1 MKKLFLLFFIIPFIY
16 SCENETSEIPN
27 IREDTPQGEITVKSA
42 GDGDKDL
49 LGFGYDLL
57 YALADNYKGAR
68 NPVINIDAFVN
79 NRPLNPLT
87 GEPYTGFLPKGKI
100 EVAKL
105 HGNASEY
112 ETFGYN
118 LEDFYRNTALKLT
131 TNSGSLIPFGK
142 IQFTAEFDNTITNKE
157 TYSFYKK
164 DICRNVK
171 RMYFSTFST
180 SRLKYYLSEEFIFAI
195 NNYTAAEILQDFGTH
210 ILVDIYVGGKLSALV
225 SAKSS
230 SSSSTEVQ
238 NFTANFFDM
247 IKTTA
252 KDSVKVSKQL
262 ENVTLTMVQ
271 HGGKKV
277 ETVNVKLSSGGAI
290 DRSVFDWNEWV
301 NSVDESSSYLIYSDP
316 NTLIPIYEFIYD
328 PVLKQQVIDLII
340 ERSKQEPTKPYEP
353 EDLDTKAPFSGVLFW
368 GGQGGSLKINISGE
382 APVNMRAGSTIK
394 IYFNSD
400 KDIANYPGVKVS
412 FGSASIDRKAKVITY
427 SCATDQT
434 GTANFEIISGNNMQS
449 PKFSINVLPLK

>member
-1 MKKLFLLFFIIPFIY
+1 M
-16 SCENETSEIPN
+16 
-27 IREDTPQGEITVKSA
+27 
-42 GDGDKDL
+42 
-49 LGFGYDLL
+49 
-57 YALADNYKGAR
+57 
-68 NPVINIDAFVN
+68 
-79 NRPLNPLT
+79 T
-87 GEPYTGFLPKGKI
+87 GEPYKGFLPKGRV

-118 LEDFYRNTALKLT
+118 LEDFYRNTALKLK
-131 TNSGSLIPFGK
+131 TNTGSLISFGK
-142 IQFTAEFDNTITNKE
+142 VQFTAEFDNTISNKE

-195 NNYTAAEILQDFGTH
+195 NNYTAEEILNDFGTH
-210 ILVDIYVGGKLSALV
+210 VLVDIYVGGKLSALV
-225 SAKSS
+225 SAKTS

-238 NFTANFFDM
+238 NFTANFFNM

-252 KDSVKVSKQL
+252 KDSIKASNKM
-262 ENVTLTMVQ
+262 ENISLTMIQ

-277 ETVNVKLSSGGAI
+277 ETVNLKLGSGGSI

-316 NTLIPIYEFIYD
+316 NTLIPISEFIYN
-328 PVLKQQVIDLII
+328 PVLKQQVINLIA
-340 ERSKQEPTKPYEP
+340 ERSKQDPPKPEEPD
-353 EDLDTKAPFSGVLFW
+353 DLETKAPFSGVLFW

-400 KDIANYPGVKVS
+400 RDIDNYPGIYVTS
-412 FGSASIDRKAKVITY
+412 GSASIDRRAKVITY
-427 SCATDQT
+427 SCPTDQT
-434 GTANFEIISGNNMQS
+434 GTVYFEITSGNNLQS